1 MFPQHRLLRRIQ
13 LREFRTL
20 QLGNRVPVSIAL
32 QGKSGLELSN
42 EIQDSLSEVKWEIA
56 LQGMFGLELSLVLG
70 AFLFLFT
77 CYQVVKAG
85 LKILDEIQGNLSE
98 VKRGERVGA
107 KRKYGTQNKYTGL
120 STGLEPE
127 EKFRSGKNT
136 WGEIRRKEKKKDQLA
151 EVSRRRSL
159 YSSLD
164 ELKEPVLN
172 SSESDEKAIRA
183 WKALSRAGEATGQ
196 LTKIV
201 QRPQESFSDFVARM
215 TEAAERIFGDSE
227 QAAPLVEQ
235 LIYEQATQ
243 ECRAAIAP
251 RKNKGLQDWLRVCR
265 ELGGPLTNAGLAAA
279 ILQSQK
285 CSMGR
290 N

>member
-1 MFPQHRLLRRIQ
+1 MRRIQ

-42 EIQDSLSEVKWEIA
+42 EIQDSLSEVKWN
-56 LQGMFGLELSLVLG
+56 MFGLEFFLVLG
-70 AFLFLFT
+70 ALLFLFT
-77 CYQVVKAG
+77 CYQAVKAG

-136 WGEIRRKEKKKDQLA
+136 WGEIRRKEKKKEKKKDQLA

-164 ELKEPVLN
+164 ELKEPVLS

-201 QRPQESFSDFVARM
+201 QGPQESFSDFVARM

-227 QAAPLVEQ
+227 QAAPLVE
-235 LIYEQATQ
+235 
-243 ECRAAIAP
+243 
-251 RKNKGLQDWLRVCR
+251 
-265 ELGGPLTNAGLAAA
+265 
-279 ILQSQK
+279 
-285 CSMGR
+285 
-290 N
+290 